1 MVKIVWYIKGNMK
14 DIKKKFVQ
22 NGGLQDKELEEECWA
37 SNINLHNFLKIQLF
51 LVGKIHMTQKVQMDH
66 HSCEKMEWHVPYNIG
81 VDVHSLISCR

>member
-1 MVKIVWYIKGNMK
+1 
-14 DIKKKFVQ
+14 
-22 NGGLQDKELEEECWA
+22 
-37 SNINLHNFLKIQLF
+37 